1 MKKRKVL
8 RKLNFDHQY
17 ICIVMRFKELL
28 IDDKRIV
35 AEKQI
40 IDALE
45 RKGFHWLI
53 DSEVEKAK
61 IEIKHNTLI
70 WHSGSYYSGN
80 WYYGIFK
87 GGEFYGVFEN
97 GIFEKGN
104 FKGEFKSGM
113 MFE

>member
-1 MKKRKVL
+1 MEKIRVGWKMIF
-8 RKLNFDHQY
+8 NHQY
-17 ICIVMRFKELL
+17 ICLVMRFKELL
-28 IDDKRIV
+28 IDNKKIV
-35 AEKQI
+35 GEKQI
-40 IDALE
+40 TDALE
-45 RKGFHWLI
+45 KKGFHWLI
-53 DSEVEKAK
+53 DSELEEAK

-80 WYYGIFK
+80 WHYGIFK